1 MTGSQIRKPGD
12 GRQPVKA
19 RVQSLDMSLVTV
31 NWINRSMS
39 HGRRV
44 MSLPWDRGNTRVD
57 SGMRLPRSH
66 KGFILYPALPSPGHA
81 VCGCPP
87 FSIDTFLFCIAIVKC
102 CNLALLSVSS
112 RVKFQAKDR
121 TRSSWRYGIRHRW
134 FNFNCMIQ
142 KLFIRAQ
149 WVRCQR
155 KEDGNVAPWYEGKRT
170 RNRRPLQETERKD
183 QLFTL

>member
-1 MTGSQIRKPGD
+1 MYRYPGVVRWVSPVVQINESLWRLPPSFESSSIPDLQIKKEVTGSQIRKPGD
-12 GRQPVKA
+12 GRQSVKA

-44 MSLPWDRGNTRVD
+44 MSLPWDRCNTRVD

-102 CNLALLSVSS
+102 CKLALLSVSS
-112 RVKFQAKDR
+112 RVKLQAKDW
-121 TRSSWRYGIRHRW
+121 TRSSWRYEIRHRW
-134 FNFNCMIQ
+134 
-142 KLFIRAQ
+142 
-149 WVRCQR
+149 V
-155 KEDGNVAPWYEGKRT
+155 
-170 RNRRPLQETERKD
+170 
-183 QLFTL
+183 